1 MRKSLPMPRLAEYR
15 AGALAVIL
23 FVALSYYR
31 AGMVDNAYGAY
42 TGCRGCLD
50 AVVLANDAL
59 LLAAFVAL
67 LAVSRLFAHRVVRW
81 ALALVGVVLLLAF
94 GADLVVFKLL
104 THRLLLVD
112 LLHFGGEGSA
122 FRSVLAPLAS
132 SPAAWGLAVALVASV
147 LVAGWAIATGP
158 ASRGAAAAFAILAG
172 AIAVASFAM
181 PRAEYIHYAAALNL
195 WQVNVEVDPTKAYG
209 EEFARK
215 IRALPPPP
223 ASCEVGGAE
232 QRSVILLVVE
242 SLSSYHSKLFSGLND
257 FTPQIDALAGRN
269 AYFTRFHANG
279 FSTETGLIA
288 LLTGHTPLP
297 TSGRLGGVMP
307 FTRVEGDL
315 HRWLASQGYRT
326 AFFTTGDL
334 GFGERVRWLPAI
346 GIQYA
351 EGAKHPFYDGMPR
364 GPFGAASDRAL
375 FDRFLQWHAAEGGKS
390 RFMATILTVA
400 THPPYV
406 HGGTEEAAKFRE
418 VDAEVG
424 RFAAELD
431 QRGFFREGVLVI
443 VGDHRGMTPLPP
455 SERERM
461 GASAEMRVPLVVVG
475 DDRVPKGGSDALLQ
489 QADLVPSLRYMLGAE
504 VCRTE
509 WQGRFLGGPAAEPR
523 YVVYADP
530 FRRNQVTVLEGSQRY
545 RLVLDGDRTHW
556 IDPPKDAA
564 QAERL
569 LARVNA
575 ERIARMAEFGFVPP
589 QPR

>member
-1 MRKSLPMPRLAEYR
+1 MRKSLAMPRLPEYR
-15 AGALAVIL
+15 ASALAVIL
-23 FVALSYYR
+23 FAGLSYYR

-67 LAVSRLFAHRVVRW
+67 IAVSRLFAHRIVRG
-81 ALALVGVVLLLAF
+81 ALALVGVVLLAAF

-132 SPAAWGLAVALVASV
+132 SPAALGLGIALVASV
-147 LVAGWAIATGP
+147 VLAAWAIAAGA
-158 ASRGAAAAFAILAG
+158 ASRVAAAVFGVCAAVIAAASLAL
-172 AIAVASFAM
+172 
-181 PRAEYIHYAAALNL
+181 PRSEYIHYAAALNL
-195 WQVNVEVDPTKAYG
+195 WQLNVEVDPTKAYS

-215 IRALPPPP
+215 VRALPPLP
-223 ASCEVGGAE
+223 ASCEPGPGQ

-257 FTPQIDALAGRN
+257 FTPQIDALARRN
-269 AYFTRFHANG
+269 AYFTRFHANA

-288 LLTGHTPLP
+288 LLTGYTPLP
-297 TSGRLGGVMP
+297 TSGAFGGVMP
-307 FTRVEGDL
+307 FTRVDGDL

-326 AFFTTGDL
+326 LFFTTGDL
-334 GFGERVRWLPAI
+334 GFGERARWLPAI

-351 EGAKHPFYDGMPR
+351 EGAKHPFYAGMPR
-364 GPFGAASDRAL
+364 GPFDAASDRAL

-406 HGGTEEAAKFRE
+406 RGGAEEGEKFRE
-418 VDAEVG
+418 VDREVG
-424 RFAAELD
+424 RFAAELEK
-431 QRGFFREGVLVI
+431 RGFFREGLLVI

-455 SERERM
+455 AERERM
-461 GASAEMRVPLVVVG
+461 GPSAEMRVPLVVIG
-475 DDRVPKGGSDALLQ
+475 DDRLPKGGSDAQVQ
-489 QADLVPSLRYMLGAE
+489 QTDVVPSLRHEIAGEA
-504 VCRTE
+504 CRTD
-509 WQGRFLGGPAAEPR
+509 WQGRFLGGPAVAAR

-545 RLVLDGDRTHW
+545 RLVLDGDGTHW
-556 IDPPKDAA
+556 IDPPADAA
-564 QAERL
+564 EAQRL
-569 LARVNA
+569 LDRVNA
-575 ERIARMAEFGFVPP
+575 ERIARMA
-589 QPR
+589 R